1 MMSSVAVG
9 SGAVV
14 VKNIGDSILV
24 YYPSTMHSDKKPEFV
39 SVLESLFK
47 MINIRDSINAILS
60 DNNLP
65 EVSYRI
71 SCDYGAVM
79 MADSSTSNTKDIF
92 GSTVNYCT
100 KINRIAN
107 PNQIVIGGDMYQAV
121 KNINGF
127 AFTELKKQENSM
139 NYSIYSVKRS

>member
-1 MMSSVAVG
+1 
-9 SGAVV
+9 
-14 VKNIGDSILV
+14 
-24 YYPSTMHSDKKPEFV
+24 
-39 SVLESLFK
+39 
-47 MINIRDSINAILS
+47 
-60 DNNLP
+60 
-65 EVSYRI
+65 
-71 SCDYGAVM
+71 
-79 MADSSTSNTKDIF
+79 MADSSASNTKDIF